1 VNCDSIHVQGGSAGL
16 SSHGVIQAV
25 CSWTVTCSAS
35 AAGMLQIHIGMH
47 ASVQVLMTTV
57 QVQLEALMRLP
68 MAEIGVDTHNV
79 RTLHKPQR

>member
-1 VNCDSIHVQGGSAGL
+1 
-16 SSHGVIQAV
+16 
-25 CSWTVTCSAS
+25 
-35 AAGMLQIHIGMH
+35 MLQIHIGMH